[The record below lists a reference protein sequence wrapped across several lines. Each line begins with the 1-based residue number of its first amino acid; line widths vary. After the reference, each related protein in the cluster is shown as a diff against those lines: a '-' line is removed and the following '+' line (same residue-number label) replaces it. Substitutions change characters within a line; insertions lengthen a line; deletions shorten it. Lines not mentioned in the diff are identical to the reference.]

1 MVKIL
6 FVNGDPTTRDIMKVA
21 LQQFEGFEGHF
32 AEARDFLNHLGEA
45 RYHVV
50 FVEDMPNPNETRELL
65 EILDQDQ
72 MRLPVVVI
80 AEEINIKSFIHDK
93 KRLNIS
99 TFLRKPL
106 DPVEVF
112 RLLNRLREKAGAM
125 DLSTN

>member
-6 FVNGDPTTRDIMKVA
+6 YVNGDPTTRDAMKVA
-21 LQQFEGFEGHF
+21 FRQFEGFEGTF
-32 AEARDFLNHLGEA
+32 VDPRDFLSHLGEA
-45 RYHVV
+45 RFHVV
-50 FVEDMPNPNETRELL
+50 FVEDMPNPRETRELL
-65 EILDQDQ
+65 EILDQEE

-112 RLLNRLREKAGAM
+112 RLLNRLREKVGAM
-125 DLSTN
+125 DLTIA